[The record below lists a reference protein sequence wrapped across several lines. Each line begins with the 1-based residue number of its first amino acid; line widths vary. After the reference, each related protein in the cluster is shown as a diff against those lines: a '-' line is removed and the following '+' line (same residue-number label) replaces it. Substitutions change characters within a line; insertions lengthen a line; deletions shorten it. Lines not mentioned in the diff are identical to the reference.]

1 MRKGCN
7 QTSRKTS
14 KKSTGCNQGAI
25 RVQLGCNQGAK
36 GCNPKSLQKH
46 TKTGKRGEEDEKRAQ
61 SNKQKKRA
69 KANRLKGAIRVQLGC
84 N

>member
-7 QTSRKTS
+7 KQAEKQA
-14 KKSTGCNQGAI
+14 KSQPAEGCNQGAI

-36 GCNPKSLQKH
+36 GCNPQKH
-46 TKTGKRGEEDEKRAQ
+46 TKTGKRGEEDEKRVQ
-61 SNKQKKRA
+61 SNKQKNKQ
-69 KANRLKGAIRVQLGC
+69 KVNRLKGAIRVQSGC